1 MTTKT
6 TASEMP
12 LSHLADGDGL
22 DRILVARD
30 IERRSTRRGS
40 GYLRLVLADRCGSV
54 PAVMWEP
61 PEGFEAAS
69 LVHVVGRFAE
79 HPRYGRQIIV
89 SSLVPAEPQE
99 ADLAALVAGPREES
113 AELER
118 RLDAV
123 VEAVD
128 DAPLRLLL
136 DRLIGPQGTLRGRF
150 VGATAARYNHHAY
163 PGGLL
168 EHSLQ
173 VAETVAAAARVHHGV
188 DPDLAVAGAL
198 LHDVGKLEAYDE
210 DPLDPDLTDAG
221 RLEGEIPLGYFLVR
235 SEIGRIV
242 AFPARRAR
250 ELLHVILSHHGRLE
264 HGSPVVPG
272 TREAALVH
280 TMDKLSGLRAV
291 SSVSSGRPHRARSG
305 HASITSSGRAPGWPV
320 GVTDRVMGSGRR
332 LAGRR

>member
-1 MTTKT
+1 MATKSTT
-6 TASEMP
+6 SEAP
-12 LSHLADGDGL
+12 LSHLADGDEL
-22 DRILVARD
+22 DRILLARD

-40 GYLRLVLADRCGSV
+40 GYLRLVLADRHASV

-61 PEGFEAAS
+61 PQAFEAAS

-79 HPRYGRQIIV
+79 HPRYGRQIVV
-89 SSLVPAEPQE
+89 SSLVPADPRE
-99 ADLAALVAGPREES
+99 ADLATLMAGPREES

-123 VEAVD
+123 IEAVD

-136 DRLIGPQGTLRGRF
+136 DRLIGPEGSLRGRF
-150 VGATAARYNHHAY
+150 LGASAAKYNHHAY
-163 PGGLL
+163 QGGLL

-173 VAETVAAAARVHHGV
+173 VAETVASAAGVHQGV
-188 DPDLAVAGAL
+188 DADLAVAGAL
-198 LHDVGKLEAYDE
+198 LHDIGKLEAYEE
-210 DPLDPDLTDAG
+210 DPLGADLTDAG

-235 SEIGRIV
+235 SEIGRIA

-280 TMDKLSGLRAV
+280 AMDKLSGLMGGFDRLEREA
-291 SSVSSGRPHRARSG
+291 
-305 HASITSSGRAPGWPV
+305 APGEEWSRYDNV
-320 GVTDRVMGSGRR
+320 IGASAW
-332 LAGRR
+332 LAGGRD